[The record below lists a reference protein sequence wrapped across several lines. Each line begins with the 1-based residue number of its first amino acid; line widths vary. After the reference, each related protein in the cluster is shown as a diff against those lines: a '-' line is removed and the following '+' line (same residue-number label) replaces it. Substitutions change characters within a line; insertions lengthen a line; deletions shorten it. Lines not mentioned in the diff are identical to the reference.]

1 MVVQTT
7 ALGCV
12 TAPISQL
19 TVRDLPFIT
28 NRASLAG
35 VTMYCPKRPTRQE
48 LALKNFLRVQNY
60 LNR

>member
-1 MVVQTT
+1 MVVQTI

-28 NRASLAG
+28 KRASLAG
-35 VTMYCPKRPTRQE
+35 VTIYCPKRP
-48 LALKNFLRVQNY
+48 
-60 LNR
+60 